1 MRSAAALAVRILGS
15 PARVLAVRER
25 RLRFH
30 VFAATAIC
38 VVLLAA
44 ELSLLQ
50 RAGVQRNLG
59 LVYWT
64 LWGSAFAASFSVRPN
79 SRLLVSILAAGA
91 IAAAVNS
98 AYAYVATRIL
108 APPFVCTRGGPLT
121 ALIDAS
127 SNWWLPAADDV
138 LNAPGHAL
146 PFAPLLFASARASR
160 EPAHDAAF
168 VVLLVGGGWS
178 MLMAVATA
186 RWLGAPVDEELPLFE
201 ASAVLVLFG
210 AFARARVAYWGR
222 RVRAGSLPGL
232 RLVAQDDPVEARLA
246 PPLLRGQGTA
256 NLGWIVSDSVD
267 IGYRDVMPLRPLAS
281 VCLETVRPPG
291 AFRAAFAGP
300 RPSMPE
306 FVIAA
311 LWIAGSSFVTIWFVA
326 LVVSNAGPAHGNP
339 RYELPVGCLCS
350 RLGSAEQNSA
360 AA

>member
-1 MRSAAALAVRILGS
+1 VNQ
-15 PARVLAVRER
+15 R
-25 RLRFH
+25 RLRIH
-30 VFAATAIC
+30 TFAATVIC
-38 VVLLAA
+38 VVLVAA

-50 RAGVQRNLG
+50 RAGVLRFLG

-64 LWGSAFAASFSVRPN
+64 LWGSAFAAGFLVRPH
-79 SRLLVSILAAGA
+79 SRLLVSLLAAGA

-98 AYAYVATRIL
+98 AYAYIATTIL
-108 APPFVCTRGGPLT
+108 APPFICTRGWFLAPM
-121 ALIDAS
+121 IHAS

-168 VVLLVGGGWS
+168 VVFVVGGGWS
-178 MLMAVATA
+178 MLVAVATA
-186 RWLGAPVDEELPLFE
+186 CWLGAPAHEELPLFE

-210 AFARARVAYWGR
+210 AFARARVASWGR
-222 RVRAGSLPGL
+222 RVRAGRLPGL
-232 RLVAQDDPVEARLA
+232 RLVSQDDPVEARLA

-267 IGYRDVMPLRPLAS
+267 LGYRDATQLRPLAS
-281 VCLETVRPPG
+281 VCLQIARPPG
-291 AFRAAFAGP
+291 AFRAAFVGP
-300 RPSMPE
+300 RPSVPE

-311 LWIAGSSFVTIWFVA
+311 VWIAGSSFVTIWFVA
-326 LVVSNAGPAHGNP
+326 LVVSNAGPAHANP
-339 RYELPVGCLCS
+339 RYELPIGGLCA
-350 RLGSAEQNSA
+350 LPGSAEQNSA